1 MKFKF
6 FILII
11 FGVCYWLQDEIVG
24 KYRDNFGS
32 EFKFNSDLTYDY
44 KSISLGLGFWSKG
57 KWEVK
62 NDTIYFKAIPVYDT
76 LRRPNGK
83 DTLILSQT
91 ETPKLII
98 DIDPINEEIIKSI
111 NLGLQD
117 PFSGKLFF
125 HNNKLYE
132 IDKNGKLITEK
143 KTRSFSRKNSE
154 KFDPWYTKISE

>member
-6 FILII
+6 LILII

-44 KSISLGLGFWSKG
+44 KSFSQGLGFWSKG

-98 DIDPINEEIIKSI
+98 DIDPIKEEINKS
-111 NLGLQD
+111 
-117 PFSGKLFF
+117 
-125 HNNKLYE
+125 
-132 IDKNGKLITEK
+132 
-143 KTRSFSRKNSE
+143 
-154 KFDPWYTKISE
+154 